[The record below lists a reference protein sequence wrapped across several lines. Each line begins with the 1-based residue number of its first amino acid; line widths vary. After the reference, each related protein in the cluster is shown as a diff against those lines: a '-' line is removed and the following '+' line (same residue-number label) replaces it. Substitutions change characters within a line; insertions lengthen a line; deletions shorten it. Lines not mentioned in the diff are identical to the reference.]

1 MDGLFTPRAARIDP
15 RFELRIVGGTAV
27 VVQKGEQW
35 MESPPA
41 AKAPTPAPPA
51 GGAASSPAHPVGGG
65 ASSSGA
71 KAPKSYAPSPHSLE
85 ERYALCRSVGEEC
98 IQEEELR
105 ALLKIKP
112 NPVCYDGF
120 EPSGRM
126 HIAQGILK
134 AILVNRLTV
143 AVSAQTARGFCLG
156 GAADVTLRLHR
167 AASSS
172 SGSRT
177 GLHCECKGRA
187 GGGREQSHP
196 VPLAASTTKWA
207 GT

>member
-1 MDGLFTPRAARIDP
+1 MDSLFSPRAARIDP

-35 MESPPA
+35 LEPPPA
-41 AKAPTPAPPA
+41 AKAPTPAPSA
-51 GGAASSPAHPVGGG
+51 GGAASSPAHPAGGG

-134 AILVNRLTV
+134 SILVNRLTA
-143 AVSAQTARGFCLG
+143 AVRAQSLKGFAR
-156 GAADVTLRLHR
+156 AAAACITLRLCR

-177 GLHCECKGRA
+177 GLHCKSNGTRWWSL
-187 GGGREQSHP
+187 Q
-196 VPLAASTTKWA
+196 ASL
-207 GT
+207 